1 MIPLQIAVF
10 SLYALTVAVLFA
22 TLVPGYLG
30 WLWWGRR
37 RSAGYGGEVLPP
49 TTLPHVDVLVPVH
62 DEAGL
67 IERKLDNLAA
77 LDYPPDRLRI
87 VVIDGASTDGTW
99 RLLVERGRADQR
111 LSTIRV
117 EVADKTRQ
125 LNVGLRH
132 CRGDWVIVTDA
143 DARLM
148 PETLRTI
155 VAVGEADQAV
165 GVIGATVIPERAHV
179 LEHLHWRMA
188 NLIRRHESE
197 RGSASMVAGPCY
209 AFRRTLFDQ
218 FPDDVVGDDVY
229 VALFAATS
237 GMRVA
242 LASIQVTEQ
251 RSPVRLTDLLRH
263 KLRKTDAYLREIF
276 RFLPHAARMKSP
288 ARAIFLWRVAHLTV
302 LPVLVALAAL
312 GSALTLTRADIPLG
326 LHLIVLA
333 VAAILFVASWWGLGR
348 RSSPALLL
356 AHGVLLASVT
366 LAALVFYPFSRQ
378 TASLPKVAN
387 GPAGRGGGP

>member
-10 SLYALTVAVLFA
+10 SLYALTVTVLFGA
-22 TLVPGYLG
+22 LVPAYLG

-37 RSAGYGGEVLPP
+37 RSAAPGGEVLPP
-49 TTLPHVDVLVPVH
+49 TILPHVDVLVPVH
-62 DEAGL
+62 GEAGL

-77 LDYPPDRLRI
+77 LDYPRDRLRI
-87 VVIDGASTDGTW
+87 LVIDGASTDGTW
-99 RLLVERGRADQR
+99 GLLVERGRADER
-111 LSTIRV
+111 LTTIRV

-143 DARLM
+143 DARLK

-188 NLIRRHESE
+188 NLIRRHESD

-242 LASIQVTEQ
+242 LASIQVIEQ
-251 RSPVRLTDLLRH
+251 RSPVRLSDLLRH

-288 ARAIFLWRVAHLTV
+288 ARAIFLWRAAHLTV

-312 GSALTLTRADIPLG
+312 GSALTLTCADIPLG
-326 LHLIVLA
+326 LHLTVLA
-333 VAAILFVASWWGLGR
+333 VAAMLFAASWWGLGR
-348 RSSPALLL
+348 RSSPVLLL

-378 TASLPKVAN
+378 TASLTKVAN
-387 GPAGRGGGP
+387 GSARRGGSP